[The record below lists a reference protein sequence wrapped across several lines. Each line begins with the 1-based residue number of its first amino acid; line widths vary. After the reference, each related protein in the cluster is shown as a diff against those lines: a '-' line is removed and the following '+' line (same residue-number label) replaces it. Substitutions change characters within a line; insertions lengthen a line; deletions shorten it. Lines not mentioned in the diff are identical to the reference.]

1 MWPVGTYKS
10 ENEIGTLKGRMEKI
24 TDTMLEGLFDLVS
37 LDDLVRKGRN
47 LGHC

>member
-1 MWPVGTYKS
+1 MGKSKNEFKEVG
-10 ENEIGTLKGRMEKI
+10 MEI
-24 TDTMLEGLFDLVS
+24 TDAILEGLFDLVS